1 MNSLSHVRRVPRL
14 RHVAN
19 DFRFD
24 DAPLTGTQL
33 DEGARVAMR
42 AFFDDRYFRFL
53 MPSDRARAR
62 SATILFH
69 EQLKHLG
76 KGGRVTTV
84 RDANDAIVAV
94 AGWLKTDQFPPP
106 LLSQLAQLP
115 GSLRAFYRQPR
126 SLRIGARYLS
136 TLLKVHPKEK
146 HWYLMLLATDPAR
159 QRVGAGTLLME
170 DGLSHVDAEGVGG
183 YLETQKEENLAYYR
197 RFGFDL
203 KETLNPMEGGPP
215 YYTMWRPPR

>member
-115 GSLRAFYRQPR
+115 G
-126 SLRIGARYLS
+126 
-136 TLLKVHPKEK
+136 
-146 HWYLMLLATDPAR
+146 
-159 QRVGAGTLLME
+159 
-170 DGLSHVDAEGVGG
+170 
-183 YLETQKEENLAYYR
+183 
-197 RFGFDL
+197 
-203 KETLNPMEGGPP
+203 
-215 YYTMWRPPR
+215 